1 MTKGCEIVLS
11 VNLGKFSIQGQI
23 DTESRQRFQ
32 IASQPLGRGIEH
44 PISAIGIVEAIA
56 ECSIG
61 TCKRPVGWLPRVGA
75 ATDPKNRAL
84 RFNAEWN
91 GLSSGH
97 ECADSAQNLRA
108 HNFEVALA

>member
-1 MTKGCEIVLS
+1 LI
-11 VNLGKFSIQGQI
+11 
-23 DTESRQRFQ
+23 RF
-32 IASQPLGRGIEH
+32 
-44 PISAIGIVEAIA
+44 
-56 ECSIG
+56 
-61 TCKRPVGWLPRVGA
+61 GA

>member
-11 VNLGKFSIQGQI
+11 VNLGKFGIQGQI
-23 DTESRQRFQ
+23 DAESRQRFQ
-32 IASQPLGRGIEH
+32 IASQPLGRGIEY

-56 ECSIG
+56 ERSIG

>member
-1 MTKGCEIVLS
+1 LQAILAQ
-11 VNLGKFSIQGQI
+11 FSLAFGFL
-23 DTESRQRFQ
+23 TEDAKQPLP
-32 IASQPLGRGIEH
+32 QPLGRGIEH

-56 ECSIG
+56 ERSIG

-75 ATDPKNRAL
+75 ATDPKNRTL